1 MSLQTIEQLTQDFA
15 DARHAL
21 ADKVEALQLELES
34 AKRRKLPS
42 IRVSVNKAAEAY
54 DKLKAAIEAE
64 KELFVKPRT
73 QVIAGV
79 KVGMQQ
85 AKPSVEIDDE
95 EAVIKRIREQLP
107 KDQAELLISVKESVA
122 VKAVIDLSEADLKR
136 LGIKYIE
143 GEDRVLI
150 KPTDSD
156 VDKLVTALLR
166 DATDEPTLDAA

>member
-1 MSLQTIEQLTQDFA
+1 MSLETIEILTQAFA
-15 DARHAL
+15 DARRAL

-34 AKRRKLPS
+34 AKHRKLPG
-42 IRVSVNKAAEAY
+42 IRVAVARAAEAH

-64 KELFVKPRT
+64 KDLFVKPRT
-73 QVIAGV
+73 QVIAGI

-136 LGIKYIE
+136 LGIKYIK

-150 KPTDSD
+150 RPADSD
-156 VDKLVTALLR
+156 VDKLVTALLNG
-166 DATDEPTLDAA
+166 ATDEPELDAA